1 MSETQ
6 RASFL
11 YHLIIRQSLSKAS
24 LWLRRWIPRVASWVA
39 PVVTPLSSH
48 SFYTRFPHV
57 LLFLGSHLYYF
68 STPLTTDQQQ
78 LPSWCSTL
86 ISNML
91 VLFTYTVIID
101 LLLIY
106 VSHWMWKWGLGT
118 QQASSPPVS
127 FVPVLFL
134 FRDRDTLKCPGRR
147 SSWPAS
153 WPMPTILTKLIF

>member
-24 LWLRRWIPRVASWVA
+24 LWLRHWIPRVASWVA

-57 LLFLGSHLYYF
+57 LLFLGSQPYYF

-91 VLFTYTVIID
+91 VLFTHTVIID
-101 LLLIY
+101 LLLIS
-106 VSHWMWKWGLGT
+106 VSALDVEVRTWHPAGKFSTSELCSCFIFISRQSHTKMPR
-118 QQASSPPVS
+118 QA
-127 FVPVLFL
+127 LN
-134 FRDRDTLKCPGRR
+134 
-147 SSWPAS
+147 
-153 WPMPTILTKLIF
+153 